1 MLSAGRR
8 TAGQGRGRR
17 AGCGLGERPHGGGRV
32 EHVRMGVGVVVS
44 EAGVSERAALERV
57 GEAAE
62 RVAQRRCPRACG
74 ERPPPRTGS
83 RRRRTSEPSPRE
95 RRPWRPSL
103 QTPPGD
109 HAPGESFGPYSGPKL
124 WKATKLW
131 EDVPKGFGTVNV
143 HVDEKRSNGNLT
155 LSNV

>member
-83 RRRRTSEPSPRE
+83 RRGRTSAPSPRE

-103 QTPPGD
+103 QTPPGTG
-109 HAPGESFGPYSGPKL
+109 GELWAVFRPKALEGDEALGRCSQRL
-124 WKATKLW
+124 WDRQRA
-131 EDVPKGFGTVNV
+131 
-143 HVDEKRSNGNLT
+143 RR
-155 LSNV
+155 